1 MITEAGNLYG
11 KSWQNCEKLTN
22 QSSQRKILRPFSL
35 KDQADIGNKDIEF

>member
-11 KSWQNCEKLTN
+11 KSWQNCEKLN

-35 KDQADIGNKDIEF
+35 KGQADIVNKDIEF